1 MPDLVNQLAHEV
13 ASRIRELGFDEPNRQ
28 VIGILLEMA
37 YLGTLRSEEGQFVKG
52 SLTFANPKRPDVN
65 PPFLRRADYP
75 AFTKFES
82 PEILTVQTLVKLARA
97 IDRWSGSIAVYATRQ
112 HEIVAWGVVDQ
123 LVQQNVRLH
132 READSGFTNPGLLTV
147 TMDGIGDIS
156 AYHGDLFL
164 GGLKAQALVT
174 RESDAFKSK
183 IVSEYGF
190 DALAPFAK
198 AIARAVDDDEH
209 EAEILAYLLR
219 AWVTSIARPCIGLR
233 QRGTGGAFL
242 LTPKPIKR
250 MLQVGHP
257 FAYPRLRDSV
267 ILRALDE
274 KYSSDLEDAERGFID
289 KADPVPADMVIEAR
303 LAKTDAEDREEEVT
317 GAVKLVSSLAAVDG
331 LVLMTPV
338 LSVAGFGVKIGST
351 PNVTTVY
358 DGAGF
363 AHRGTRARKIDPSQF
378 GTRHGSMLR
387 YCAQDR
393 KALGIVVSQDG
404 YVRLIMTVRNSLV
417 FWDNLKL
424 LDHDDFSRQV
434 ALQRKRRRQF
444 RSRYQ
449 RPVQLGYTTTP
460 KTVDR
465 LMKAAASQPKEKTGS
480 QAATKLRSA
489 RLPSRSRRKTTKG
502 RPK

>member
-1 MPDLVNQLAHEV
+1 MPDLVDRLAHEV
-13 ASRIRELGFDEPNRQ
+13 ASRLRKLGFDEPNRR
-28 VIGILLEMA
+28 VIGTLLETA
-37 YLGTLRSEEGQFVKG
+37 YLGTLRSEEGRFVKG
-52 SLTFANPKRPDVN
+52 SLTFANPKRPDVD

-97 IDRWSGSIAVYATRQ
+97 IDRWSGSIAVYATRRY
-112 HEIVAWGVVDQ
+112 EIVAWGVVDQ
-123 LVQQNVRLH
+123 LVQQNVRWH
-132 READSGFTNPGLLTV
+132 RESEGGFDNPGLLTV

-174 RESDAFKSK
+174 RENDALNSK
-183 IVSEYGF
+183 IVFEYGV

-198 AIARAVDDDEH
+198 AIARVLDNEED
-209 EAEILAYLLR
+209 EILMGLFR
-219 AWVTSIARPCIGLR
+219 MWVTTIARLCIGLR

-250 MLQVGHP
+250 KLQVRHP
-257 FAYPRLRDSV
+257 FAYPRLRDSA
-267 ILRALDE
+267 ILRVLDQRH
-274 KYSSDLEDAERGFID
+274 SSNVEHAVRGFTETT
-289 KADPVPADMVIEAR
+289 DPVPAALLRRAWLAEA
-303 LAKTDAEDREEEVT
+303 DAEDREEEMT
-317 GAVKLVSSLAAVDG
+317 GAVKLVASLAAVDG
-331 LVLMTPV
+331 LVLMTPA

-363 AHRGTRARKIDPSQF
+363 ADRGTGARKIDPSQF

-404 YVRLIMTVRNSLV
+404 YVRLIMTVKNSLV

-424 LDHDDFSRQV
+424 LGHGDFSQHA
-434 ALQRKRRRQF
+434 ALREKNRRKS
-444 RSRYQ
+444 RSRN
-449 RPVQLGYTTTP
+449 RSPLKLGYTEMP
-460 KTVDR
+460 KTIDL
-465 LMKAAASQPKEKTGS
+465 LMKAAASQRKEKKGS
-480 QAATKLRSA
+480 QSATKLRSA
-489 RLPSRSRRKTTKG
+489 RLPSA
-502 RPK
+502 